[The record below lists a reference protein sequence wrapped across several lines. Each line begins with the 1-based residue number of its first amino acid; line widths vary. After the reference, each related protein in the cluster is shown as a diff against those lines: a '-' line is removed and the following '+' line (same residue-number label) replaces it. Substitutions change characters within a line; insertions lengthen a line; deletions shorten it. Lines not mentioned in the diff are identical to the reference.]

1 MAWIIVLT
9 LEQPMDKIYP
19 QLFFDCMSHGCII
32 ESGNSDFR
40 GPPLIPM
47 KAAQWHVEEKWL
59 DFPGLKI
66 PGSDASLGPRK
77 THTSDSSS
85 SSVCNSS
92 RAGYFWFPAPKT
104 RTGIK

>member
-47 KAAQWHVEEKWL
+47 KAAQ
-59 DFPGLKI
+59 
-66 PGSDASLGPRK
+66 
-77 THTSDSSS
+77 
-85 SSVCNSS
+85 
-92 RAGYFWFPAPKT
+92 
-104 RTGIK
+104 